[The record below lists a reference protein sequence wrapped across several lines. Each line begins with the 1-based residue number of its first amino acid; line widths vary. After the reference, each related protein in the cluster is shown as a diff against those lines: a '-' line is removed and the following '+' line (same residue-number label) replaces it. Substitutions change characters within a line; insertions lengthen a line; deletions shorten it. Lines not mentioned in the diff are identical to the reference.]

1 GRCCAGYGRGR
12 GRRGEGG
19 EQTDRLRVQFWRCP
33 LHRQGNQR
41 RKLMA
46 EQPDKLHK
54 WELVHSHQGSA
65 STERTERMRVP
76 GGWLYLH
83 TASWDRSGDPAHRE
97 TMIFVPDVGG

>member
-1 GRCCAGYGRGR
+1 
-12 GRRGEGG
+12 
-19 EQTDRLRVQFWRCP
+19 
-33 LHRQGNQR
+33 
-41 RKLMA
+41 MA

-97 TMIFVPDVGG
+97 TMVFVPDVGG